1 MHFWT
6 LVWIWNLCWFD
17 RQSSGFN
24 RNTFYLYS
32 SCWWHECMNYSFVSQ
47 WGHASL
53 CHALCHSFIE
63 PAGEIRGNCHRI
75 FSLIL
80 HTVCSIARLNRNVLQ
95 DDVLHRWT
103 KWNAEILL
111 LLQTVHS
118 ITAASRILRYTRL
131 QMFHHS
137 CKRNMATGTK
147 SFKRAILH
155 LIHGYFVIAVQTW
168 LKRLHSLTT
177 SGSHMVLYTCRLKWW
192 NKPLENNGTKRRF
205 FLA

>member
-1 MHFWT
+1 MCCRMTYYTNEPNEMQT
-6 LVWIWNLCWFD
+6 LT
-17 RQSSGFN
+17 SP
-24 RNTFYLYS
+24 T
-32 SCWWHECMNYSFVSQ
+32 
-47 WGHASL
+47 
-53 CHALCHSFIE
+53 
-63 PAGEIRGNCHRI
+63 P
-75 FSLIL
+75 
-80 HTVCSIARLNRNVLQ
+80 
-95 DDVLHRWT
+95 
-103 KWNAEILL
+103 EILL

-137 CKRNMATGTK
+137 CKRNMAIGTK

-192 NKPLENNGTKRRF
+192 NKPLENNGTKISF
-205 FLA
+205 FGLIEIQEQKCKLDKYFSIF